1 MVNQPVEV
9 AIAILLYQ
17 DKILLQL
24 RDNIPTI
31 IYPGCWAMFGGHLEP
46 NENPDE
52 TILRELAEEIG
63 YVPPKMTKFRTFPS
77 PQVIRHVY
85 YGQVECEF
93 DQLILGEGWD
103 MGLWT
108 PEDISKGELYSA
120 KAGEVR
126 PLGSP
131 HQGIIME
138 FIQNRSQK
146 PGF

>member
-1 MVNQPVEV
+1 MENQPVEV

-31 IYPGCWAMFGGHLEP
+31 VHPGYWGMFGGHLEP

-52 TILRELAEEIG
+52 TILRELGEEIG
-63 YVPPKMTKFRTFPS
+63 YVPPKMTIFRTFPS
-77 PQVIRHVY
+77 PEVIRHIY
-85 YGQVECEF
+85 YGDVECEF
-93 DQLILGEGWD
+93 NQLILGEGWD

-108 PEDISKGELYSA
+108 PEDIKKGELYSE

-126 PLGSP
+126 PLGAI
-131 HQGIIME
+131 HQRIIME